1 MSDNSGFTAPSST
14 MDTNGLFSGKNGII
28 IVLVILL
35 LLSFVGV
42 NLLIVSGNIMQ
53 TLSNIF
59 GPVVTNLL
67 ATLGFSTGSL
77 INTSSDVVSKT
88 AKFGIDVADGTV
100 KSVGNLLMSASEPG
114 LNETQKRELSNV
126 LKPTTSNNNSG
137 SPMPAQSTDSTVSSI
152 ASQKQGGWC
161 YIGDYE
167 NARGCVKM
175 SEHSKCMSGQV
186 FSSQANCLNPNIP
199 PQRM

>member
-14 MDTNGLFSGKNGII
+14 TDTNGLFSGKNGII

-88 AKFGIDVADGTV
+88 AKLGIDVADGTV
-100 KSVGNLLMSASEPG
+100 KSVGNLLMAASEPG

-126 LKPTTSNNNSG
+126 LKPPTNKAEG
-137 SPMPAQSTDSTVSSI
+137 SPIPAQSTDSTVSSI

-175 SEHSKCMSGQV
+175 NEHSKCMSGQV
-186 FSSQANCLNPNIP
+186 FSSQSKCLNPNVP
-199 PQRM
+199 HQRM